1 MNIELAFS
9 PCPNDTFIFDAWV
22 HGRIADK
29 GIKPLVTLNDVEELN
44 RAALL
49 NGPDV
54 TKLSFHAYAY
64 ASNDYQLLTAGSAL
78 GEGCGPL
85 LIAKKEM
92 TRNDLVN
99 ACVAVPGKY
108 TTANLLYR
116 LAFTDNRETI
126 PYLFSDIEQAILD
139 DEVDAGVIIHENR
152 FTYSEKGLV
161 KLADLGEIWEKEY
174 KVPVPLGG
182 IAVKRSLPEDLKLA
196 INENIKASLVY
207 ARQHPRASMP
217 YVSLHAQEMAPA
229 VMQQHIDLYVNE
241 YSLDLGQAGK
251 EAIERM
257 YRTGGEKGFLPELRE
272 PVFIL

>member
-1 MNIELAFS
+1 MNIELAYS

-22 HGRIADK
+22 HGRINDK
-29 GIKPLVTLNDVEELN
+29 GVKPTVTLNDVEELN
-44 RAALL
+44 RAAFL

-64 ASNDYQLLTAGSAL
+64 ISGEYQLLTAGSAL

-85 LIAKKEM
+85 LIAKQEL
-92 TRNDLVN
+92 TETDL
-99 ACVAVPGKY
+99 ASARVAIPGKY

-116 LAFTDNRETI
+116 LAYPDNPDAI
-126 PYLFSDIEQAILD
+126 PYLFSDIEQAVLD

-182 IAVKRSLPEDLKLA
+182 IAVKRHLPQEIKLA
-196 INENIKASLVY
+196 INENIRASLQY
-207 ARQHPRASMP
+207 ARQHPEASMP
-217 YVSLHAQEMAPA
+217 YVSLHAQEMEPT

-241 YSLDLGQAGK
+241 YSLDLGQSGK

-257 YRTGGEKGFLPELRE
+257 YRTGREKGFLPALTE
-272 PVFIL
+272 PVFLL